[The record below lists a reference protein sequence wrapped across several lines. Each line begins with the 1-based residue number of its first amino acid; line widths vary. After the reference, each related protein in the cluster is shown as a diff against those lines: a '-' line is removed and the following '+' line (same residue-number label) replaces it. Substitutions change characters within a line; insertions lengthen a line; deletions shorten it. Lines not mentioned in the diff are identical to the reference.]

1 MKNEQDKIEGG
12 VLYYKRQW
20 GRRKGEWGE
29 ITGGKENTF
38 DKVKH
43 IRRNTIRVIVY
54 WILDSVKGD

>member
-1 MKNEQDKIEGG
+1 MGKK
-12 VLYYKRQW
+12 KR
-20 GRRKGEWGE
+20 RME